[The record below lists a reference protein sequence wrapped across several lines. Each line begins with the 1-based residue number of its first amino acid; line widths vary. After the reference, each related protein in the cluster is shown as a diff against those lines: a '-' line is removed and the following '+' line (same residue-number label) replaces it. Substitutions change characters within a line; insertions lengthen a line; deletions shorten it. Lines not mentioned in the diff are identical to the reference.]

1 MAILTSEGR
10 IIIYSPPIISHPQAN
25 HVYEIQPQIEVFLS
39 GKSISAFDWLNNSHN
54 DVIACGDLTGNI
66 FLVKLFPQAKFEV
79 IKIYYQAHS
88 EEITDLRFFPCN
100 SEDNPLFASS
110 SNDGFLKIFDTHNH
124 ETPLFE
130 MHVSKVF
137 FLFFEGIFEFFF
149 IRKKFLIFYGT
160 KVANLSLS
168 IEKGHLHRLCLSRS
182 FLCRRFQR

>member
-1 MAILTSEGR
+1 MEEFWISNGLPNLPTTNMVYSLIYISINIFLEIGLLAILTSEGR
-10 IIIYSPPIISHPQAN
+10 VIIYSPPIISHPQVN
-25 HVYEIQPQIEVFLS
+25 QVYEIQPQIQIFLS
-39 GKSISAFDWLNNSHN
+39 GKTISAFDWLNNSHN

-66 FLVKLFPQAKFEV
+66 FLVKLFPQSKFEV

-137 FLFFEGIFEFFF
+137 
-149 IRKKFLIFYGT
+149 LIF
-160 KVANLSLS
+160 
-168 IEKGHLHRLCLSRS
+168 
-182 FLCRRFQR
+182 